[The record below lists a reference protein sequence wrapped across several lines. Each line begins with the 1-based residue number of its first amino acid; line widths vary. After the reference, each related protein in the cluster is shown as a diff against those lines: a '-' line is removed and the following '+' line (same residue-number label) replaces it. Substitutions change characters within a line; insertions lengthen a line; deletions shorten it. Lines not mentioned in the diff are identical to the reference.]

1 MELESYIPIL
11 FQLQFWSGL
20 YLTGLIWTI
29 QVVHYPSFLEIP
41 SETFAEF
48 HRKHSVRISFIV
60 IFPMLAEL
68 LGILVL
74 FTLSPNLHNGILLVF
89 VLVIWASTFFLQV
102 PIHQKLE
109 KQGKSLSKIN
119 FLISG
124 NWIRTLAWTV
134 KSCLCLY
141 L

>member
-1 MELESYIPIL
+1 VEFESYIPIL

-41 SETFAEF
+41 SETFSEF
-48 HRKHSVRISFIV
+48 HKKHSFRIGLIV
-60 IFPMLAEL
+60 IFPMVAEL
-68 LGILVL
+68 WGILVL
-74 FTLSPNLHNGILLVF
+74 FTLSPNLNNGILLVF

-102 PIHQKLE
+102 PIHQRLE
-109 KQGKSLSKIN
+109 KEGKVLSEIN
-119 FLISG
+119 LLISG
-124 NWIRTLAWTV
+124 NWIRTVAWTV